1 MLFSILMVWIDN
13 KGIFRVRKVQF
24 RPLLSIWTN
33 ISETVHD
40 VTNVCMKYIYEVI
53 YDLSIDLVTFDLGL
67 LLKVKSRSQTC
78 QGAVSH

>member
-1 MLFSILMVWIDN
+1 MLFSNFNRLIIEV
-13 KGIFRVRKVQF
+13 IFKVRNVQF
-24 RPLLSIWTN
+24 RPLLSIYAN

-53 YDLSIDLVTFDLGL
+53 YDLSVDLVTFDLGL
-67 LLKVKSRSQTC
+67 PLKVKSRSQIF